1 MTPQEY
7 ALKIIVYRIWSQKM
21 YQEIIQRIKE
31 MINGEHEEYKQKH
44 FADKDKHWFA
54 QVLWELGE

>member
-21 YQEIIQRIKE
+21 YKEIIQRIKE
-31 MINGEHEEYKQKH
+31 IMNGEHEDYKQKH

>member
-21 YQEIIQRIKE
+21 YREIIQRIKE
-31 MINGEHEEYKQKH
+31 IMDGEHQEYKQKH

>member
-21 YQEIIQRIKE
+21 YKEIIKRIKE
-31 MINGEHEEYKQKH
+31 IMNGEHEDYKQKH